1 LWPLSLAWLEADE
14 QARSGCLSQT
24 LQRPHGRARPAA
36 FQTRDD
42 GLRRPHLPGQL
53 LLREICAGAGG
64 QVDSDGRNSYNH
76 CMKTIVSE
84 KGQITIPKP
93 LRVRLGIRKGEV
105 LDVREER
112 GRLVMSKRPSND
124 PFAKY
129 FGILKLGRRTDDIM
143 KELRGE
149 YPLK

>member
-1 LWPLSLAWLEADE
+1 
-14 QARSGCLSQT
+14 
-24 LQRPHGRARPAA
+24 
-36 FQTRDD
+36 
-42 GLRRPHLPGQL
+42 
-53 LLREICAGAGG
+53 
-64 QVDSDGRNSYNH
+64 
-76 CMKTIVSE
+76 MKTTVSE

-93 LRVRLGIRKGEV
+93 LRIRLGIRSGQV

-112 GRLVMSKRPSND
+112 GRLVMSKRISSD
-124 PFAKY
+124 RFDKC

>member
-1 LWPLSLAWLEADE
+1 MRSFSLGAD
-14 QARSGCLSQT
+14 AS
-24 LQRPHGRARPAA
+24 
-36 FQTRDD
+36 
-42 GLRRPHLPGQL
+42 
-53 LLREICAGAGG
+53 
-64 QVDSDGRNSYNH
+64 VDNKGRNSYTY

-105 LDVREER
+105 LDVEEER

-124 PFAKY
+124 PFEKY

-149 YPLK
+149 DPLK